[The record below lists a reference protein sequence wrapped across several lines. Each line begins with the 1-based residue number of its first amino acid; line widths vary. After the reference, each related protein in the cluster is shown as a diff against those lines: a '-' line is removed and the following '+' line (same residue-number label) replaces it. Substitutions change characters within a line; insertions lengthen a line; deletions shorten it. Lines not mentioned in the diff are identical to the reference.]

1 MKKTYVLAN
10 QALCIQ
16 SKIHKEIKRR
26 TRLRNKFI
34 YSETNTDKIAYKNL
48 RNYCFSLIQ
57 KEKSPI
63 TVIIKYVTFRDVKF
77 TNKDFASGKRE

>member
-10 QALCIQ
+10 QALFIH
-16 SKIHKEIKRR
+16 SKIHKEIKRS

-34 YSETNTDKIAYKNL
+34 YSKTNTDKIAYKNL

-57 KEKSPI
+57 KEKRSI
-63 TVIIKYVTFRDVKF
+63 TVILKYVTFREGKF